1 MVDDDATN
9 LAVGYSALA
18 EKYNVFTAASGESL
32 FQILYRVSPD
42 IILLDIEMPGMNG
55 YDVIKELKSS
65 EHNKHIP
72 VIFLSGH
79 TETVDQ
85 SEGIELGA
93 VGYVTKPYTREQL
106 AEQIDK
112 HI

>member
-1 MVDDDATN
+1 MVDDDAAN
-9 LAVGYSALA
+9 LAAGYSALA
-18 EKYNVFTAASGESL
+18 EKYNVFTASSGEDL

-42 IILLDIEMPGMNG
+42 VILLDIEMPGMNG

-79 TETVDQ
+79 TDPVDEN
-85 SEGIELGA
+85 EGLELGA
-93 VGYVTKPYTREQL
+93 VGHVTKPFSREQL
-106 AEQIDK
+106 VEQIDK
-112 HI
+112 HV